1 MCAISITIPNARNGM
16 ISQSHVGKM
25 QFSLS
30 DIATPDSLVGY
41 HKTQQDPI
49 RLSSVVYQDLLRRV
63 YQIIIY
69 L

>member
-1 MCAISITIPNARNGM
+1 MPV
-16 ISQSHVGKM
+16 VGKM

-41 HKTQQDPI
+41 HKTQRDPI